1 MSQTKAK
8 ALYSIDGNGK
18 ITFTPHYHQWLTLN
32 STARIIAMIAGSQG
46 GKTSFGPWWL
56 YREIQQHGG
65 GDYIAATATFDLFKL
80 KLLPEIREVFEHVL
94 KIARYWSGDKILELR
109 NPETGQFDA
118 TRADDKMW
126 GRIILRAASSTGGL
140 ESSTGKAAW
149 LDEAGQDTFVLDAWD
164 AVRRRL
170 TLHRGRILITTT
182 PYNLGWLKQQ
192 IIDKDGQ
199 NGIQVIRFESTANP
213 NFSVEEFEELR
224 ASMPKWKFDMFM
236 RGLFSRP
243 PGMIYND
250 FIDRYRE
257 EGGHKVRPFDIP
269 TEWPRY
275 VGVDPG
281 AVNTA
286 MIWLAHDTEHN
297 IFYLYRE
304 SLDGGKSTR
313 QHAQGAQALAD
324 AHNEQVITYAVGQK
338 SEVQQRLDWQE
349 AGIYNVTEPA
359 IHDVEGGIDRV
370 IELLKQH
377 RLYIFDTC
385 EKTLDQIGRYAR
397 VLDAMGE
404 ATEKIKDKETFHL
417 LDALRYGVIAVSST
431 PTWEPFLI

>member
-1 MSQTKAK
+1 MIPTKAK
-8 ALYSIDGNGK
+8 ELYTIDANGE
-18 ITFTPHYHQWLTLN
+18 LTLN
-32 STARIIAMIAGSQG
+32 FHPGQWSVWESTARIVAMIAGSQG
-46 GKTSFGPWWL
+46 GKTSFGTWWL

-94 KIARYWSGDKILELR
+94 KIGRYWSGDKILELR
-109 NPETGQFDA
+109 NPATGKFEA
-118 TRADDKMW
+118 TRADDRMY
-126 GRIILRAASSTGGL
+126 GRVILRAASSTGGL
-140 ESSTGKAAW
+140 ESATAKAAW
-149 LDEAGQDTFVLDAWD
+149 LDEAGQDTFILDAWD

-170 TLHRGRILITTT
+170 TLHRGRVLITTT

-192 IIDKDGQ
+192 IVDKDGQ
-199 NGIQVIRFESTANP
+199 NGIEVIRFESTANP
-213 NFSVEEFEELR
+213 RFSMEEFEDLR

-243 PGMIYND
+243 PGMIYGD
-250 FIDRYRE
+250 YIDAYRE
-257 EGGHKVRPFDIP
+257 DGGHKVKPFDLP

-286 MIWLAHDTEHN
+286 MVWLAHDTERN

-304 SLDGGKSTR
+304 SLEGGKSTR

-324 AHNEQVITYAVGQK
+324 SHHENVIMYAVGQK

-349 AGIYNVTEPA
+349 AGIYNVTEPS

-397 VLDAMGE
+397 VLDSMGE
-404 ATEKIKDKETFHL
+404 TTEKIKDKESFHL
-417 LDALRYGVIAVSST
+417 LDALRYDVIAAADT
-431 PTWEPFLI
+431 PAWESFVI

>member
-1 MSQTKAK
+1 MTKPK
-8 ALYSIDGNGK
+8 ELYTIDASGE
-18 ITFTPHYHQWLTLN
+18 LTLHFHPGQWSVWE
-32 STARIIAMIAGSQG
+32 STARIVAMIAGSQG

-94 KIARYWSGDKILELR
+94 RIGRYWSGDKILELR
-109 NPETGQFDA
+109 NPETGTFDA
-118 TRADDKMW
+118 TRADDRMW

-140 ESSTGKAAW
+140 ESATAKAAW
-149 LDEAGQDTFVLDAWD
+149 LDEAGQDTFTLDAWD

-192 IIDKDGQ
+192 IVDKDGQ
-199 NGIQVIRFESTANP
+199 NGIEVRRFESTDNP
-213 NFSVEEFEELR
+213 KFSTEEFEELR

-243 PGMIYND
+243 PGMIYSD

-257 EGGHKVRPFDIP
+257 AGGHKVKPFDIP
-269 TEWPRY
+269 IEWPRY

-286 MIWLAHDTEHN
+286 MVWLAHDTEHN
-297 IFYLYRE
+297 VFYLYRE

-313 QHAQGAQALAD
+313 EHAQGAQSLAD
-324 AHNEQVITYAVGQK
+324 SHNENVVMYAVGQK
-338 SEVQQRLDWQE
+338 SEVQQRLDWQA
-349 AGIYNVTEPA
+349 AGVYNVTEPS

-370 IELLKQH
+370 IELFKQH

-397 VLDAMGE
+397 VLDSMGE

-417 LDALRYGVIAVSST
+417 LDALRYDVITAADV
-431 PTWEPFLI
+431 PAWESFVI